1 MNSESLLR
9 SKKLRRRKSSIGQL
23 ISTLV
28 FLVMSIWLASAAR
41 AFYLD
46 GQTLKAILVGFGSI
60 LAFIATFRFQIQKF
74 VNDRKKIKWQLTVP
88 NVFFILWHM
97 IQHGHGDAK
106 NLGSNRIF
114 CQTTRL
120 KVQLAWNVLT
130 IRRKKSENRSR
141 EVKKWQHVQVIKI

>member
-1 MNSESLLR
+1 M
-9 SKKLRRRKSSIGQL
+9 RRRKSSIGQL
-23 ISTLV
+23 ISTFV

-46 GQTLKAILVGFGSI
+46 GQSIKAILIGFGSI

-74 VNDRKKIKWQLTVP
+74 VNDRKKIKWQSIVL

-97 IQHGHGDAK
+97 IQRDHGVVK
-106 NLGSNRIF
+106 NLGLNPIF
-114 CQTTRL
+114 CQTIRL

-130 IRRKKSENRSR
+130 INWKKSENRSR